1 MDSRLVFLDI
11 DTQVDF
17 MLPGGAL
24 YVPGAEEIIPN
35 LRRLMDFARQE
46 AIPVLS
52 SADAHSP
59 DDPSFA
65 QWPPHCILGTP
76 GQQRISETLFPVPL
90 VIPNRLGAFQPGSA
104 GVGQIIL
111 EKIDYDITSNPN
123 LDAVLEWLAP
133 GHFIAFGVATEY
145 CVRSSVLS
153 LRRRGFPV
161 DVVRDAI
168 RAITGGNGR
177 SALEEMAAAGVRM
190 VLTAE
195 VLTGSPSRRA
205 PGES

>member
-1 MDSRLVFLDI
+1 MDSRVVFLDI
-11 DTQVDF
+11 DTQADF
-17 MLPGGAL
+17 MLPSGAL

-35 LRRLMDFARQE
+35 LRALMDFARQNG
-46 AIPVLS
+46 IPVLS
-52 SADAHSP
+52 SADAHSR
-59 DDPSFA
+59 DDPSFS
-65 QWPPHCILGTP
+65 QWPPHCMAGTP
-76 GQQRISETLFPVPL
+76 GQQRIPETLFPSPL
-90 VIPNRLGAFQPGSA
+90 IIPNRPGAFENPQG
-104 GVGQIIL
+104 GQTIL
-111 EKIDYDITSNPN
+111 EKTNYDITSNPN

-153 LRRRGFPV
+153 LHRRGFPV
-161 DVVRDAI
+161 DVVGDAI
-168 RAITGGNGR
+168 RAITDGSGR

-195 VLTGSPSRRA
+195 VLTGSLSRRA